1 MSLVVWLPLNG
12 DLHNQ
17 GLSDLTVTNN
27 GATVNNNGKIGE
39 CYQFNTS
46 GSDISLESSVM
57 TSFTTECSV
66 SFWLNILTWNAS
78 YATYFQAG
86 LASTPW
92 TSYIFGFL
100 RNGANSTC
108 CFTISNGSSAS
119 NANYLTPAFDLNKW
133 YHIGLVYKTGHCL
146 IYIDGNLY
154 KDYTTTIVPNFAGIK
169 AIRLGRSAN
178 GSSYQTNCLMNDF
191 RIYNHAFSAVEVKEL
206 AQGLVLHYKLDD
218 LNNNLLYDTPKSYN
232 ASAYNAYQFN
242 LKENLVANQTYT
254 MQLWDVDI
262 EHSEKTETQTGL
274 SVYWGGGSIRLKD
287 LIGTNYFT
295 NGHADY
301 LCFTFTPTS
310 ANASHANAVNVWL
323 NIYNSVPNADG
334 TRYMYIGY
342 WKLEKGDK
350 ATSWRPE
357 VEDIKIHDSSGYGH
371 DGTIVGELAVTANT
385 PRYNSATSFN
395 GTDTAIKINDT
406 NWMVQGQEVLT
417 INFWAKSSSWAGVKP
432 LSCTEGGGF
441 NIEGGSSG
449 YLRFSHHVYT
459 NAEKT
464 STAYKY
470 DSQEIKISEL
480 STTDWNMITCVY
492 TLTGTKTYINGQLH
506 HTYNNTSYGLHY
518 NTNAKLFLGC
528 ESAGANPTSPYFN
541 GQESDFRI
549 YATALSD
556 DDIRQLYATSMKID
570 KGNNIHPFEIEEF
583 DENKLLKTGVLKTM
597 ASELEGLSY
606 LKYDNNLYIEPD
618 GSCWVRVFHHNNP
631 AGGAFASGDP
641 FATSVYKDANRWFNF
656 ELANHINKWE
666 IMVKQKATASDDE
679 VKYRWVQTVNPMSA
693 TFAQVAAANI
703 TKVTTSGY
711 TNFSTGGLYKID
723 NTNTYLCTNNGT
735 NGNWW
740 GAMGTYVIYQGGTPA
755 WSGKLVTTGYIDT
768 FLRIDNLENSHS
780 LKVKSTKNN
789 LWLANQFIE
798 R

>member
-1 MSLVVWLPLNG
+1 MSLIVWLPLSG

-27 GATVNNNGKIGE
+27 GAIVNDNGKIGK

-46 GSDISLESSVM
+46 GSDISLKSSVM

-108 CFTISNGSSAS
+108 CFTISNGSSAT
-119 NANYLTPAFDLNKW
+119 NASFLTPAFDLNKW

-146 IYIDGNLY
+146 IYINGSLY

-191 RIYNHAFSAVEVKEL
+191 RIYDHALSAAEVKEI

-218 LNNNLLYDTPKSYN
+218 LNNT
-232 ASAYNAYQFN
+232 
-242 LKENLVANQTYT
+242 
-254 MQLWDVDI
+254 
-262 EHSEKTETQTGL
+262 
-274 SVYWGGGSIRLKD
+274 
-287 LIGTNYFT
+287 
-295 NGHADY
+295 
-301 LCFTFTPTS
+301 
-310 ANASHANAVNVWL
+310 
-323 NIYNSVPNADG
+323 
-334 TRYMYIGY
+334 
-342 WKLEKGDK
+342 
-350 ATSWRPE
+350 
-357 VEDIKIHDSSGYGH
+357 KIHDSSGYGH
-371 DGTIVGELAVTANT
+371 DGTIVGELAVTVNT

-395 GTDTAIKINDT
+395 
-406 NWMVQGQEVLT
+406 
-417 INFWAKSSSWAGVKP
+417 SSSYISDIAP
-432 LSCTEGGGF
+432 L
-441 NIEGGSSG
+441 
-449 YLRFSHHVYT
+449 
-459 NAEKT
+459 
-464 STAYKY
+464 
-470 DSQEIKISEL
+470 ISE
-480 STTDWNMITCVY
+480 STNYRNELTVSAWLYRDGTNTEFSDIYGGPIEFHLHTDGQTIRMQWYHAKEDESSYSRNIWAPGVIIPLQQWTHVCCTYKDGVMRLYINGENTN
-492 TLTGTKTYINGQLH
+492 TSDRSNTGTKIRG
-506 HTYNNTSYGLHY
+506 NNTSNHRVGYRI
-518 NTNAKLFLGC
+518 
-528 ESAGANPTSPYFN
+528 N
-541 GQESDFRI
+541 GSLSDFRV
-549 YATALSD
+549 YTTALAPED
-556 DDIRQLYATSMKID
+556 VLQLYQTGMKID

-597 ASELEGLSY
+597 ASELEGSSY
-606 LKYDNNLYIEPD
+606 LKYDNKLYIEPD